1 MAALA
6 IAARS
11 AIRVLS
17 VIPLGQLGIRL
28 PSKRARTPTIATRA
42 QRATTNEIISMS
54 HDPPERCLDCPE
66 RMEEPENSV
75 EIS

>member
-6 IAARS
+6 TAARS
-11 AIRVLS
+11 AMRVLS
-17 VIPLGQLGIRL
+17 VIPVGQLGILL

-42 QRATTNEIISMS
+42 QRATTNENISIS
-54 HDPPERCLDCPE
+54 QDPPERCLDCPE
-66 RMEEPENSV
+66 RMEEPENSF